1 MSPKMVLTVTGM
13 FQVIF
18 AIGIFFGS
26 EGLAS
31 DGMPEISDKA
41 LWLGEVHLSK

>member
-1 MSPKMVLTVTGM
+1 MVLTVTGM

-18 AIGIFFGS
+18 TIGIFFGS

-31 DGMPEISDKA
+31 DGMSENRDQA

>member
-1 MSPKMVLTVTGM
+1 MNPKMVLTVT
-13 FQVIF
+13 
-18 AIGIFFGS
+18 GIFFGS